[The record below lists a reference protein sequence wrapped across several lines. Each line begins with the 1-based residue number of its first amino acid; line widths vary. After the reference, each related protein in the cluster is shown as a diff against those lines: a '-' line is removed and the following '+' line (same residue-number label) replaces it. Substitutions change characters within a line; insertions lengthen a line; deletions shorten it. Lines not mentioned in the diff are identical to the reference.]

1 MGLDLTTG
9 IMEAIISRT
18 VAIFTPQLTQVR
30 GMATLK
36 DIRLRLKSVTNIQK
50 ITKSMKMVSAA
61 KYAKAERELKPA
73 RSYGAGA
80 KAFFD
85 GAELEQD
92 KTKPSQLVVIMSSDR
107 GLCGGIHSGICRE
120 LRNMLNEDRPG
131 IDTKLVIVGDKAR
144 GILGRTFKNNF
155 LMTFNEYG
163 RKPPVFA
170 DAALVANAILD
181 IDYKFDAASLYYNY
195 FKSVVSYK
203 ITEIPLFNQEQLAK
217 AEKINTYDS
226 IDDDVLRSY
235 NEYALASLIYYAMK
249 EGACSEQSARMTAMD
264 AAARNAGEMID
275 KLTLTFNRT
284 RQAVIT
290 RELIEIISGAAAL

>member
-1 MGLDLTTG
+1 M
-9 IMEAIISRT
+9 SRS
-18 VAIFTPQLTQVR
+18 VAMFTPQLTQVR

-61 KYAKAERELKPA
+61 KYARAERELKPA

-85 GAELEQD
+85 NADLEQD
-92 KTKPSQLVVIMSSDR
+92 KTQPSQMIVVMSSDR
-107 GLCGGIHSGICRE
+107 GLCGGIHSGICRDMRGILGE
-120 LRNMLNEDRPG
+120 AKPG
-131 IDTKLVIVGDKAR
+131 VETKLVVVGDKAKA
-144 GILGRTFKNNF
+144 ILSRAYKQNL
-155 LMTFNEYG
+155 LMTFNDYG

-181 IDYKFDAASLYYNY
+181 VDYKFDVASLYFNT
-195 FKSVVSYK
+195 FRSVVSYK
-203 ITEIPLFNQEQLAK
+203 VTELPLFNQEQLAK
-217 AEKINTYDS
+217 AEKLNTYDS

-235 NEYALASLIYYAMK
+235 NEYALASLVYYAMK

-264 AAARNAGEMID
+264 AASKNAGEMID

>member
-1 MGLDLTTG
+1 MGSFLPDMGLDLTTG
-9 IMEAIISRT
+9 IMEAIMSRT
-18 VAIFTPQLTQVR
+18 VAVFTPQLTQVR

-85 GAELEQD
+85 GAELQQD
-92 KTKPSQLVVIMSSDR
+92 KTKPSQLVVVMSSDR

-131 IDTKLVIVGDKAR
+131 IDTKLIIVGDKAR
-144 GILGRTFKNNF
+144 SILGRTFKNNF

-181 IDYKFDAASLYYNY
+181 VDYKFDAASLYYNY
-195 FKSVVSYK
+195 FKSVVSEK
-203 ITEIPLFNQEQLAK
+203 ITTF
-217 AEKINTYDS
+217 DS

-235 NEYALASLIYYAMK
+235 NEYALASLIFYAMK

-264 AAARNAGEMID
+264 AASKNAGEMIEE
-275 KLTLTFNRT
+275 LTLTFNRT

>member
-1 MGLDLTTG
+1 M
-9 IMEAIISRT
+9 SRS

-80 KAFFD
+80 KAFFENT
-85 GAELEQD
+85 ELEQD
-92 KTKPSQLVVIMSSDR
+92 KSQPNQMIVVMSSDR

-120 LRNMLNEDRPG
+120 LRNMLAEPTPG
-131 IDTKLVIVGDKAR
+131 VDTKLIIVGDKAR
-144 GILGRTFKNNF
+144 SILSRAHKENI
-155 LMTFNEYG
+155 LMSFNEYG
-163 RKPPVFA
+163 RKVPVFS

-181 IDYKFDAASLYYNY
+181 VGYKFDVASLYFNS

-203 ITEIPLFNQEQLAK
+203 VTQLPLFNNEQLSK
-217 AEKINTYDS
+217 AEKIHAYDS
-226 IDDDVLRSY
+226 IDDDVLQSY
-235 NEYALASLIYYAMK
+235 NEYALASLIFYAMK

-264 AAARNAGEMID
+264 AASKNAGEMID

-290 RELIEIISGAAAL
+290 KELIEIISGAAAL